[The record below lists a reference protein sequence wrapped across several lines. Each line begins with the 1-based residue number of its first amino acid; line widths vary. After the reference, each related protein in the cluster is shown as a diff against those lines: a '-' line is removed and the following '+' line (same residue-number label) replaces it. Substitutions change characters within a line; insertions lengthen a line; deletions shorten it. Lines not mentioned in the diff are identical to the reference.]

1 MVFNCAPLNDSETSR
16 TKKGR
21 IIRRLKGQKE
31 NVENLVPNKS
41 LLCLSIDN
49 RKLIVRKL
57 NGSESKT
64 ARQ

>member
-1 MVFNCAPLNDSETSR
+1 MVFNCTPLNDSETSR

-31 NVENLVPNKS
+31 NVENLVPNKY

-49 RKLIVRKL
+49 RKLIV
-57 NGSESKT
+57 
-64 ARQ
+64 